1 MKLFSKKEKIILRS
15 EQQKEAFIEKL
26 ENAHIDYVVR
36 EDDGGVSSGH
46 TSYIVR
52 VNAADMKKIV

>member
-1 MKLFSKKEKIILRS
+1 MKLFSKKEKIILGS

-36 EDDGGVSSGH
+36 EDDGNVSSGH
-46 TSYIVR
+46 TSYIIR
-52 VNAADMKKIV
+52 INAADMKKIV